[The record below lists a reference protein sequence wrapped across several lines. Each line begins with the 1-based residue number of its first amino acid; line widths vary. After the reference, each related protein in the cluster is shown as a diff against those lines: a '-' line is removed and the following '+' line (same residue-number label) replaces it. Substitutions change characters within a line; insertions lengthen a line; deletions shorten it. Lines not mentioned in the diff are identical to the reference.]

1 MDRSRA
7 GETAVHHQRFSVS
20 FDYPVVFTE
29 GALEPANPAL
39 REVLEPGARER
50 CRVFAVI
57 DAGLAG
63 ARPDLVPALARYCAE
78 HADRIELVGEPI
90 EVPGGE
96 RAKDGPAE
104 VERLQRRFCELHLD
118 RHSYVLIAGGG
129 AVQDMAGY
137 AAATTHR
144 GLRVLRMPSTVLA
157 QNDAGVGVKNGINAF
172 GLKNFLGCFAPPAA
186 VVNDLRWIDSLPARD
201 RIAGMAESVKVAL
214 IRDPAFFHWLVE
226 HAGALA
232 DFEPRAMGRLI
243 RRGAELHL
251 QHIAMSGDPFEVGS
265 ARPLDYGH
273 WSAHK
278 LESLTRYALRHGE
291 AVAIG
296 MALDARYAFESGWL
310 AEPALAAICGL
321 LERLGLEL
329 WDEAL
334 ALEDACGRPRVLE
347 GLEEFREHLGGRLT
361 VTMLAD
367 VGKGFD
373 VHEIDAERMARALA
387 WLRERAR
394 P

>member
-1 MDRSRA
+1 MDRSR

-20 FDYPVVFTE
+20 FEYPVVFTE
-29 GALEPANPAL
+29 DALDPENLAL
-39 REVLEPGARER
+39 RDVFDPGARAR
-50 CRVFAVI
+50 ARVLAVV
-57 DAGLAG
+57 DAGLAD
-63 ARPDLVPALARYCAE
+63 ARPDLLPALERYCAS
-78 HADRIELVGEPI
+78 HADRIELVAEPLR
-90 EVPGGE
+90 VPGGE
-96 RAKDGPAE
+96 RAKDGTHE
-104 VERLQRRFCELHLD
+104 VERLQLRFCELHLD
-118 RHSYVLIAGGG
+118 RHAYVLIAGGG

-186 VVNDLRWIDSLPARD
+186 VVSDVRWIDSLPARE

-214 IRDPAFFHWLVE
+214 LRDPAFFEWLV
-226 HAGALA
+226 AQADALA
-232 DFEPRAMGRLI
+232 AFEPCAMAPMI

-251 QHIAMSGDPFEVGS
+251 QHIATSGDPFERGS

-296 MALDARYAFESGWL
+296 MALDARYACESGWL
-310 AEPALAAICGL
+310 AEPALEALCVL
-321 LERLGLEL
+321 LERLGLRL

-334 ALEDACGRPRVLE
+334 ALEDACGRPRVLD

-361 VTMLAD
+361 VTLLAEI
-367 VGKGFD
+367 GKAFD
-373 VHEIDAERMARALA
+373 VHEIDLERMARALA
-387 WLRERAR
+387 WLRERADA
-394 P
+394 